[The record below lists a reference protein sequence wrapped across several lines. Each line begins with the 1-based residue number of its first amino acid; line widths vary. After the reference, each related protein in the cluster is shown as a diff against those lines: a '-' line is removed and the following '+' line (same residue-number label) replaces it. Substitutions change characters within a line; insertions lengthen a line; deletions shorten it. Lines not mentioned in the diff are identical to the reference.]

1 MGSSEFLNGGEAAVV
16 KETDMKK
23 NAFIASLVSLF
34 LLSGC
39 HGTRTAVSSRFKDTI
54 PITMEVVEGRVRL
67 SHYREPALHHVK
79 MELLISDDGWSMVQE
94 RGKLIETTPI
104 WEEHRYIYSNL
115 RYNAG
120 VAWVEVSGWCDEG
133 PIKGYWTARFSRD

>member
-1 MGSSEFLNGGEAAVV
+1 MGFLNVRASGVV
-16 KETDMKK
+16 RVSAMKK
-23 NAFIASLVSLF
+23 TAFLASLVSL
-34 LLSGC
+34 LLLCSC
-39 HGTRTAVSSRFKDTI
+39 HGTRTAVSSRFKETI
-54 PITMEVVEGRVRL
+54 PITIEVVEGRVRL
-67 SHYREPALHHVK
+67 SHYKEPALHHVK

-104 WEEHRYIYSNL
+104 WEEHRYMYSKL

-133 PIKGYWTARFSRD
+133 PIRGYWTSRFSRD